1 MKILDIRGNLLKIES
16 SKPIN
21 ISTLIK
27 ITDGENIYIAQVL
40 YAEANH
46 VANYVFAKLVAY
58 FDAPFLPVNIQ
69 NISKEAI
76 CEEIKF
82 SSVVPKL
89 GSSTEIVSG
98 ELAFEDYMLPADK
111 NFFDKKIL
119 VVSENVTNT
128 NLLVSN
134 FAHQIKHMGY
144 NTIVFDTDG
153 SYEGIRLSA
162 GIDFKLPLNTHA
174 IEFIYEKYFSD
185 ITEESKSVIKSIFDE
200 LKSYASTVPYIP
212 FKSFKSV
219 IDSVLDYSN
228 NLSLYFFKNKLEK
241 LYEADI
247 FANTHDE
254 VMDWTS
260 LSEFGPGTVVIDLSK
275 VNHLFVSEYISLVLN
290 SFKGSDIKLYSFIKM
305 VDNFV
310 DKEFIKEVIENENVI
325 TSCIIPSNFKYLSVL
340 KQNCENVI
348 IFAGVKKSDSFDY
361 SKFILK
367 NLPVGYYVLT
377 GNLSAPYSIIYR
389 LKEINEV
396 IPKVEDI
403 TKISDANEE
412 INVED
417 SDNSDALDPVN
428 EENNYSEYEPIPY
441 KQEDDSSISEDEIQD
456 YIPENNIV
464 PENNID
470 SDITADNNLQ
480 ELATADK
487 ISDLDQVSD
496 FEIEEKQDNN
506 IESNEFSSGEE
517 SSLLLEEED
526 NITIPETDFDKPLD
540 EIVLEPVNEDNILS
554 QDQISDESVVEVEQP
569 SEITENDITGYSVDD
584 IELQPATNNNELDIP
599 EDEFLLE
606 EEAVEPILEETS
618 TEFNELDEQNDLDEI
633 GDAVEEKSE
642 DVVPEIEESS
652 KTQEELLDEEIRR
665 DVDKMYT
672 AVPSEEPESL
682 SEDDLDFIEELVGTE
697 DLVLEEDD
705 ENSINNFVDSD
716 SLDVIDEAEVS
727 AQSDLLPESEEE
739 SDINLEADDDIII
752 PKRNTA
758 TPAVP
763 IYSAEIP
770 EDAMVHSDPVQQGD
784 RVMHVKFGV
793 GVVEKIFSY
802 GTKNFCSI
810 NFENIGRKVLDPNVT
825 ELKKV

>member
-16 SKPIN
+16 SKPVN

-40 YAEANH
+40 YAESNH
-46 VANYVFAKLVAY
+46 LANYVFAKLVAY

-69 NISKEAI
+69 NISKDAL

-82 SSVVPKL
+82 SSVVNKL
-89 GSSTEIVSG
+89 GNSTDVVSG
-98 ELAFEDYMLPADK
+98 ELAYEDYMLPADK
-111 NFFDKKIL
+111 SFFDKRIL
-119 VVSENVTNT
+119 MVSENIAAT

-134 FAHQIKHMGY
+134 FAHQIKHLGY

-153 SYEGIRLSA
+153 SFDGVRLIA
-162 GIDFKLPLNTHA
+162 GIDFKLPLNSHA
-174 IEFIYEKYFSD
+174 IEFIYDKYFSD

-260 LSEFGPGTVVIDLSK
+260 LSEFGPGTIVIDLSK
-275 VNHLFVSEYISLVLN
+275 VSHLFVSEYISLVLN
-290 SFKGSDIKLYSFIKM
+290 SFKGSDIKLYSFIKLF
-305 VDNFV
+305 DSLV

-325 TSCIIPSNFKYLSVL
+325 TSCVVSSNFKYLSVL
-340 KQNCENVI
+340 KQNCESI
-348 IFAGVKKSDSFDY
+348 IVFAGVKKSDSFDY
-361 SKFILK
+361 CKFILK

-403 TKISDANEE
+403 TKKSDAYDTKDALGSN
-412 INVED
+412 
-417 SDNSDALDPVN
+417 NSDDIEPLSEA
-428 EENNYSEYEPIPY
+428 NNSSEYEPVPY
-441 KQEDDSSISEDEIQD
+441 EQDEDSISEEIIQD
-456 YIPENNIV
+456 YIPENSQVAEVNS
-464 PENNID
+464 D
-470 SDITADNNLQ
+470 SDVTSDNNLQ
-480 ELATADK
+480 ELK
-487 ISDLDQVSD
+487 PVEEISDLEQPIEGS
-496 FEIEEKQDNN
+496 IEELQEHN
-506 IESNEFSSGEE
+506 IELNNEPSSVELV
-517 SSLLLEEED
+517 SED
-526 NITIPETDFDKPLD
+526 NSTIPEVNYDKPLD
-540 EIVLEPVNEDNILS
+540 ELAIEPVNEDNLLS
-554 QDQISDESVVEVEQP
+554 QEQILDERMDKVEQP
-569 SEITENDITGYSVDD
+569 SEITDNDIAENSVDD
-584 IELQPATNNNELDIP
+584 LELQSATNNNELDIP

-606 EEAVEPILEETS
+606 DEAVEPILEEAS
-618 TEFNELDEQNDLDEI
+618 TDLNELDEQNVLDEI
-633 GDAVEEKSE
+633 GVTADEKSE
-642 DVVPEIEESS
+642 AVVPVIEESS

-672 AVPSEEPESL
+672 AVPQEESESL
-682 SEDDLDFIEELVGTE
+682 SEDDLDFIEELVGTD
-697 DLVLEEDD
+697 DLVLEEEDDD
-705 ENSINNFVDSD
+705 ENNLNNFVDSD
-716 SLDVIDEAEVS
+716 AIDVIDDAEVS
-727 AQSDLLPESEEE
+727 AQSELLPEEENE
-739 SDINLEADDDIII
+739 SDIKQEPDDIII

-770 EDAMVHSDPVQQGD
+770 EDAMVHSDPIQQGD

-810 NFENIGRKVLDPNVT
+810 NFENIGRKVLDPNIT